1 MKILLPKLVLFK
13 KLSKVVE
20 IEALIPEK
28 KLNNPEL
35 IEDLIFDIKKNGL
48 LCPLVIDENN
58 RVVDGNHRYHAIK
71 NDYTHTLVYKI
82 LYDKA
87 EDEFL
92 SKLNS
97 RLWLDT
103 HE

>member
-35 IEDLIFDIKKNGL
+35 IEDLIFDI
-48 LCPLVIDENN
+48 
-58 RVVDGNHRYHAIK
+58 
-71 NDYTHTLVYKI
+71 
-82 LYDKA
+82 
-87 EDEFL
+87 
-92 SKLNS
+92 
-97 RLWLDT
+97 
-103 HE
+103 